1 MATFLKTIRKTVKH
15 WYVPAIIGV
24 LFVLFGIYIFATPL
38 ATYATLAILFSIS
51 FLVSGIMEIFFSVQ
65 NKDEIEGWGWYLAGG
80 IFSTLVGLMLV
91 ANPGISAVTLPLV
104 VAFTLLFRSI
114 QGLGFAFELKNYGSL
129 NWGNLAIASILGLL
143 FSGLL
148 LFNPVFAGMSLVVMT
163 ALAFIFSGIA
173 AIVLSFQLKK
183 VKNFPAKAGKELQ
196 EKIENLKK
204 EYYEKME
211 RED

>member
-1 MATFLKTIRKTVKH
+1 
-15 WYVPAIIGV
+15 
-24 LFVLFGIYIFATPL
+24 
-38 ATYATLAILFSIS
+38 
-51 FLVSGIMEIFFSVQ
+51 
-65 NKDEIEGWGWYLAGG
+65 
-80 IFSTLVGLMLV
+80 
-91 ANPGISAVTLPLV
+91 
-104 VAFTLLFRSI
+104 
-114 QGLGFAFELKNYGSL
+114 
-129 NWGNLAIASILGLL
+129 
-143 FSGLL
+143 
-148 LFNPVFAGMSLVVMT
+148 MT